1 LRSYILSSYSK
12 LLLNTNRTSIITSFD
27 SHSSIACTVRITAC
41 PHELKYLFNFINL
54 LQALGKALGVGVID
68 NERLKSA
75 SGVTPVIKISTD
87 KDQKVRENSGEKIAN
102 QNSAIGNSSAW
113 DRNHRD
119 ALIGTQNSVPMTQR
133 EHKTEVGRVEVAA
146 VSGGGLEGGLGGGR
160 GGGGGGDSGPSGGSE
175 SIVKTSSLNLQS
187 QLRNLLK
194 CGGTAAA
201 VNPFAPRKT
210 PSTPQQGFYIFL
222 SFFLLL
228 SCIMSSYFKSYAVTT
243 FCVM

>member
-1 LRSYILSSYSK
+1 M
-12 LLLNTNRTSIITSFD
+12 
-27 SHSSIACTVRITAC
+27 
-41 PHELKYLFNFINL
+41 
-54 LQALGKALGVGVID
+54 ID

-102 QNSAIGNSSAW
+102 QNSAIGNSSVW

-119 ALIGTQNSVPMTQR
+119 ALIGTQNSVPMTQK

-146 VSGGGLEGGLGGGR
+146 VSGGGLGLGG

-210 PSTPQQGFYIFL
+210 PSTPQQGCYIFL
-222 SFFLLL
+222 VFFLL
-228 SCIMSSYFKSYAVTT
+228 SSYIMSSYVKLYAFTT
-243 FCVM
+243 CCVM